1 MAEQLNNLQL
11 LDESGTLRGLRPA
24 EDLLKLQ
31 VPIEVTKGSKFLDDL
46 YVGGDLTVQGDVVSR
61 GSVNVVSKD
70 AVIDLGVGNY
80 SGVAQPGG
88 FTVQVNKATGFT
100 ELTVTAFQS
109 KADAAGDANFTVA
122 DASSLSIGDV
132 VAIANAGKGEN
143 DGYYV
148 VKSKAGGVV
157 SVEPSAMHGLP
168 FAQTNFETAS
178 AQSAVAYKVNLGVVV
193 VADGALTKSA
203 GVYWD
208 AGTLLTAYAAP
219 ATKAAFQADGAYQG
233 ASDVTLD
240 EAYNFGNT
248 ITTNSTDGDV
258 VIAGTQKLDITASNG
273 LSVTNGS
280 TLSGAVTMGSTVSVT
295 GAATLSSTLGVSGES
310 TLASAIVSD
319 LTDNRIVLAGTSGAL
334 EDDANL
340 TFDGTDFKIATNK
353 FTVAVGS
360 GNTSVG
366 GTLGVSGAATLSSTL
381 GVTGES
387 TLASATVSD
396 LTDNRIV
403 LAGTSGA
410 LEDDANL
417 TFDGT
422 DFKIATN
429 KFTVAVAS
437 GNTSVGGTLGVTGAA
452 TLSSTISVS
461 GAATLSST
469 LGVTGES
476 TLASAIVSDLTDNR
490 IVIAGT
496 AGALEDDANFTFD
509 GTDFKI
515 ATNKFTV
522 AVASGNTSV
531 AGTFGVTGAA
541 TLSSTL
547 GVTGESTLASAT
559 VSDLTNNR
567 IVIAG
572 TAGALEDDANFTFD
586 GTDLKV
592 GPSFTVTQS
601 SGNTSIGGTLGV
613 SGAATL
619 SGTLGVTGEATLA
632 SATVSDLTDNRIVLA
647 GTSGALE
654 DSADLTFDGTDFKI
668 ATNKFVVTAASGN
681 TSVAGTLGVSGDASF
696 TATGGSEASPDF
708 GVAGYAKFAGVMDI
722 NGSID
727 ADVTGMDVLATNQAK
742 IVSSQANLGAITLQA
757 SNALGGIVI
766 DAGDALNI
774 DAGKAIT
781 IDGKLS
787 SNFTVTANDAAD
799 QGLTLKAS
807 NSGAGKSFVSIES
820 EEGNTLKASA
830 GASVVQRVGTGGT
843 ILEVKKDANLA
854 FVVADAQ
861 IDSIVTHN
869 FGKAA
874 GIQLQANAS
883 ATVNA
888 GTVCAFDPDG
898 KMVKANAVAGGNSP
912 SAAQEVVRY
921 PFAAAAINVNADAS
935 ATFSTV
941 PGTMINL
948 TFDAA
953 PAAGL
958 VGQAVYL
965 GAGANAGKV
974 TLTAPMDSNASIW
987 RVGLLAGKTADGA
1000 GNYKVYWHPQ
1010 YLGRRPVA

>member
-310 TLASAIVSD
+310 TLASAI
-319 LTDNRIVLAGTSGAL
+319 
-334 EDDANL
+334 
-340 TFDGTDFKIATNK
+340 
-353 FTVAVGS
+353 
-360 GNTSVG
+360 
-366 GTLGVSGAATLSSTL
+366 
-381 GVTGES
+381 
-387 TLASATVSD
+387 VSD